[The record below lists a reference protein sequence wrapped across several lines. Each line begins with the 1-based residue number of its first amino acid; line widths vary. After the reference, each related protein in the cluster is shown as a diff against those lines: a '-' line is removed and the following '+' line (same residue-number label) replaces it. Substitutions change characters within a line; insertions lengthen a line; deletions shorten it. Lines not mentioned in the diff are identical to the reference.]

1 MSLQRTFAVIKPD
14 AVADGNTGN
23 ILAEIETNGFKIVA
37 MKKMQLT
44 QAQAEGFY
52 HVHKERPFFGELVT
66 FMTEGPIVAL
76 ILEKEDAIP
85 AWRKLM
91 GATNPEQAEEGT
103 LRKKYG
109 AGIERNATHG
119 SDAEE
124 TAAFETRYFFNA
136 METV

>member
-14 AVADGNTGN
+14 AVAAGNTGN
-23 ILAEIETNGFKIVA
+23 ILADIEANGFKIVA

-44 QAQAEGFY
+44 VAQAEGFY
-52 HVHKERPFFGELVT
+52 YVHKERPFFGDLVS

-76 ILEKEDAIP
+76 ILEKEEAIP
-85 AWRKLM
+85 AWRALM
-91 GATNPEQAEEGT
+91 GATNPENAEAGT

-109 AGIERNATHG
+109 ESIERNATHG

-136 METV
+136 MEMV

>member
-1 MSLQRTFAVIKPD
+1 MQRTFAVIKPD

-23 ILAEIETNGFKIVA
+23 ILAEIEANGFKIVA

-109 AGIERNATHG
+109 ASIERNATHG

>member
-23 ILAEIETNGFKIVA
+23 ILAEIEANGFKIVA

-109 AGIERNATHG
+109 ASIERNATHG

>member
-14 AVADGNTGN
+14 AVAAGNTGN
-23 ILAEIETNGFKIVA
+23 ILADIEANGFKIVA

-44 QAQAEGFY
+44 VAQAEGFY
-52 HVHKERPFFGELVT
+52 HVHKERPFFGDLVS

-76 ILEKEDAIP
+76 ILEKEEAIP
-85 AWRKLM
+85 AWRALM
-91 GATNPEQAEEGT
+91 GATNPENAEAGT

-109 AGIERNATHG
+109 ESIERNATHG

-136 METV
+136 MEMV